1 MEFSSFHSND
11 NISYLE
17 EKIFKDSLRK
27 KKLFNKFIDID
38 NVQLKKIAELS
49 TNFYEQKKT
58 YLMSQ
63 NYTNVLNY
71 LSTPYGKEKLAK
83 TKNTDRTISTY
94 DENLAFIITC
104 CDPECKMFKTY
115 LACDNS
121 LTKTEKNNA
130 ARNSVGF
137 FSKRIVYAERDYYFK
152 FINKLLTDVKVDNSN
167 YINLVSPYINSF
179 NTVSQERFIEL
190 YDMAVLWRNKINKE
204 ATYTTC
210 LYNIINQASLLGLNN
225 IEEKFTFF
233 ISTIDPELHLLDIYE
248 EECRFEFIE
257 KRSLEELGFYNKNL
271 IKIEKTYQKHF
282 YPNDNKKYIK

>member
-38 NVQLKKIAELS
+38 NAQLKKIAELS

-121 LTKTEKNNA
+121 LTKTEKNNV

>member
-233 ISTIDPELHLLDIYE
+233 ISTIDPKLHLLDIYE

-257 KRSLEELGFYNKNL
+257 KRSLEELGFYNKNRL
-271 IKIEKTYQKHF
+271 
-282 YPNDNKKYIK
+282 